1 MYILLVVIHLFLMLI
16 LSIYILMFALYFSSV
31 RKFCQVILYNYF
43 PQKNYVKS
51 NLCERH
57 NLKSQAKNN

>member
-1 MYILLVVIHLFLMLI
+1 
-16 LSIYILMFALYFSSV
+16 MFALYFSSV